1 VFFEKNW
8 NFLVNIYV
16 VAANVDDGNG
26 LPANC
31 TDDQS
36 IVLFFC
42 LNVVFLNFLNN
53 IFLKFDTLLGGPDSC
68 LVPRH
73 ACGVKKRVKKA
84 TFILLSIFRQPSII
98 INTVKKEIGN
108 QHIDLNTSIL
118 VLENIYRCCAYSSY
132 MMIKKNDH
140 PNT

>member
-1 VFFEKNW
+1 
-8 NFLVNIYV
+8 VNIYV

-84 TFILLSIFRQPSII
+84 TFILLSILDNRASSSTRLKKKSG
-98 INTVKKEIGN
+98 INT
-108 QHIDLNTSIL
+108 
-118 VLENIYRCCAYSSY
+118 
-132 MMIKKNDH
+132 
-140 PNT
+140 